1 MLVVQAVNAVCVA
14 VLPPSQ
20 MVFFQI
26 KIKIPDFELVA
37 RRRLVAAEM
46 SSGGEAAVDSVQVFS
61 SLLIKR
67 NAFLIMI
74 VTNFDRFTN

>member
-1 MLVVQAVNAVCVA
+1 MYVA

-37 RRRLVAAEM
+37 RRRLVAVEM
-46 SSGGEAAVDSVQVFS
+46 SSGGEADVDSVQVF
-61 SLLIKR
+61 
-67 NAFLIMI
+67 LIMI
-74 VTNFDRFTN
+74 TINFDHFISYNLK